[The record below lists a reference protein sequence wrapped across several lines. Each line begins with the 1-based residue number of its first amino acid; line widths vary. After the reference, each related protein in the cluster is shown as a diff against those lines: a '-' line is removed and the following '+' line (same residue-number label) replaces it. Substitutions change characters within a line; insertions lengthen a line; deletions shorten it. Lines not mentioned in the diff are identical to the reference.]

1 MDGSISLLL
10 AVVFV
15 IAFAAFMLVVATKH
29 GGGKEK
35 KGKQKGR
42 TAIIRD
48 ASRKLSQDPHN
59 PEGLI
64 PLADLYFTEHA
75 WEKAYP
81 LYDTMLNIAPAHPE
95 IDPFVASQRQ
105 GICAYKLNKIQD
117 AFRGLTTAYRLKND
131 DFDVNYYLGLSCY
144 ANKDYEKAIPC
155 LKKALVI
162 NPEAPNVFSP
172 LGLAMYNSKRFK
184 ECLSFLKHALD
195 EDPEN
200 KEALFSMA
208 DAMEES
214 GFGDKAMKVF
224 LHLRPDPEFGA
235 RSCLAVGR
243 MHAKMN
249 QWDKAIQDFEIG
261 LKHTDI
267 PVETAID
274 LRYQLASACFAVK
287 NVARGIQCL
296 NDIQNVNPGYKDV
309 SQLLVRYSELNQNKN
324 LQAYL
329 MSGTSDF
336 VALCRKI
343 VLSYYQNAFAKILDI
358 SVAPESIEVL
368 LSVESAKWED
378 TEVFRFYRTTGTVG
392 ELYVRDFHAKVTDS
406 KADRGICFTAG
417 SYSEEALRY
426 AEGRPI
432 DLIEKTGLV
441 SLLKKIDLSN

>member
-10 AVVFV
+10 AVVV
-15 IAFAAFMLVVATKH
+15 IIGFAALMLVIATKH
-29 GGGKEK
+29 GGGEK

-42 TAIIRD
+42 AAIIRD

-64 PLADLYFTEHA
+64 PLSDLYYAEHA

-95 IDPFVASQRQ
+95 IDPFLAALHQ
-105 GICAYKLNKIQD
+105 GICAVKLNKITD
-117 AFRGLTTAYRLKND
+117 AFRGLTSAYRLKPD
-131 DFDVNYYLGLSCY
+131 DFEVNYYLGLACY
-144 ANKDYEKAIPC
+144 TNKEYEKAIPC

-172 LGLAMYNSKRFK
+172 LGLAMYNGKHFK
-184 ECLSFLKHALD
+184 ECLSFLKKALD

-208 DAMEES
+208 DAMAES
-214 GFGDKAMKVF
+214 GYGDKAMKVCM
-224 LHLRPDPEFGA
+224 HLRPDPEFGA
-235 RSCLAVGR
+235 RSCLAAGT

-249 QWDKAIQDFEIG
+249 QWDKAVQDFDIG
-261 LKHTDI
+261 LKHQDI
-267 PVETAID
+267 PVQTATD
-274 LRYQLASACFAVK
+274 LRYQMAQACFAMK
-287 NVARGIQCL
+287 NIARGIQCL
-296 NDIQNVNPGYKDV
+296 HDIQAVNPAYKDV
-309 SQLLVRYSELNQNKN
+309 PQLLARYSELNQNKN
-324 LQAYL
+324 LQVYL

-343 VLSYYQNAFAKILDI
+343 VMAYYQNAFTKILDI
-358 SVAPESIEVL
+358 SVAQESIEVL
-368 LSVESAKWED
+368 INVESAKWED

-417 SYSEEALRY
+417 AYSEEARRY

-432 DLIEKTGLV
+432 DLIEKAGLV
-441 SLLKKIDLSN
+441 RLLKKVDLSN